1 MHIVQGEAKVPRY
14 SYDSRKP
21 KRNSFKRLPRLVYDA
36 VTHLNGHTDVEGLFR
51 VSGSIVRQRKLVSDL
66 NQGLP
71 TPDAHAH
78 DMANI
83 LKRFFRELPEPL
95 LTSRLLASFEQAW
108 DIRESGTF
116 DDVTYEEAVLLLC
129 LLLPV
134 EHRHVLQYIMR
145 FIKSVADRCDVNKM
159 TAENLATV
167 LTPNFTRSG
176 SRSTLPTKRQL
187 FAYTRVVELM
197 ILKAELI
204 GVVPCGVE
212 EKVKKINLVPF
223 SSGDMKKEGDVVDG
237 GAASGST
244 DRHAGEEGG
253 SGDLEQLGAKKKR
266 KKRRSSSL
274 SGK

>member
-1 MHIVQGEAKVPRY
+1 M
-14 SYDSRKP
+14 
-21 KRNSFKRLPRLVYDA
+21 
-36 VTHLNGHTDVEGLFR
+36 
-51 VSGSIVRQRKLVSDL
+51 SGSIVRQRKLVSDL

-116 DDVTYEEAVLLLC
+116 DDVTYTEAVLLLC

-134 EHRHVLQYIMR
+134 EHRHVLQYIMG

-204 GVVPCGVE
+204 GIVPCGVE

-223 SSGDMKKEGDVVDG
+223 SSGDMKEGDVVDG

-244 DRHAGEEGG
+244 DRHAAEGG